1 MLQRAAAAMAEMR
14 ARRSGASVA
23 RVQQFD
29 DPAFARPP
37 PRTAPIRAR
46 TRSPGTVN
54 GKKTGAPSYSAM
66 PSPRA
71 PSGSTASSTTASAP
85 LGFPQRDRVI
95 ILPPCSFFE
104 VLASTQVSLWPP
116 RCREQYGA
124 SFLRMGSAR
133 RRGAAGSGRGPGDR
147 RCPVLF
153 DSGRCR
159 CGKGRFCYSLFA
171 RRPCGGAGCRCCGRS
186 YLGRTPQLFRGGI

>member
-29 DPAFARPP
+29 DPAFASSAADG
-37 PRTAPIRAR
+37 TD
-46 TRSPGTVN
+46 PGTHTIARHRERQEDRRAVIF
-54 GKKTGAPSYSAM
+54 GDAFAAP
-66 PSPRA
+66 PSR
-71 PSGSTASSTTASAP
+71 STASSTTASAP

-124 SFLRMGSAR
+124 SFLQMGSAR